1 MVVESR
7 LNFIRARIDAGHN
20 VIASFLPNSEKDRL
34 KIKMVISSASTGIN
48 PFCRKAIWDV
58 LDMISCLSSS
68 CSVVDRGHKHHRG
81 DIECCF
87 WLEYKSGTCMFA
99 PECSSVPLLVS
110 LGIFPL
116 SMQWQITI
124 GETGTMRSG
133 AVDRSFDDSATYLK
147 FEDEV
152 KRLVV
157 VEEPLEVVD
166 MLGVRPGVRFSE
178 TVDIVEIPS
187 VPLEMD
193 ATAVVPIE
201 LTDEDVLSV
210 IDTSLATCMVPLLAR
225 FDSIQATCDTIKR
238 EMDEVPMASR
248 GLPVFQKYSVALS
261 DLLIELGTKGEV
273 LRQCRF
279 DVVSKVLKTMRPL
292 CCEEPIANT
301 FVSKITKKIDEY
313 GRKA

>member
-7 LNFIRARIDAGHN
+7 LNFIRARIDAGHTI
-20 VIASFLPNSEKDRL
+20 IASFLPNSEKDRL

-48 PFCRKAIWDV
+48 PFCRKAICDV

-99 PECSSVPLLVS
+99 PECSSVPLPVS
-110 LGIFPL
+110 LGIFPAVDA
-116 SMQWQITI
+116 MANYDC

-133 AVDRSFDDSATYLK
+133 AVDRSFDDSATDLK

-152 KRLVV
+152 KRFVV

-166 MLGVRPGVRFSE
+166 MLGLRPGVRFSE

-193 ATAVVPIE
+193 ATGVVPIE

-210 IDTSLATCMVPLLAR
+210 ID
-225 FDSIQATCDTIKR
+225 
-238 EMDEVPMASR
+238 
-248 GLPVFQKYSVALS
+248 S
-261 DLLIELGTKGEV
+261 D
-273 LRQCRF
+273 
-279 DVVSKVLKTMRPL
+279 
-292 CCEEPIANT
+292 
-301 FVSKITKKIDEY
+301 
-313 GRKA
+313 